1 MAGLLAILGAC
12 GTVASTGPAHRGRPG
27 GIPAEVNAPDPDSNA
42 VPAFYDVS
50 ASAVPGPPGTLI
62 RKQRVLGVPGVI
74 TKARVWRILY
84 RSRDV
89 TGRVIA
95 VSGYVVAPATQAPSG
110 GYPVIAWDHGT
121 TGMAHPCGP
130 SLFTNLDGQQLY
142 LAPYLNSYLARG
154 YAVVSTDYQGLGTG
168 TLHPYLVGAS
178 EAWNTLDAVR
188 AAGQVLRLSPNVV
201 VVGHS
206 QGGQAA
212 LFTGQLAA
220 TYAPELHLRGVV
232 AIAPATNLT
241 VAVTVA
247 SSLSAAG
254 GISHGQGD
262 LDFVAMALWAWAHT
276 YPNLSPSSMFTT
288 LGIRSMQ
295 VAGTGCLPQIAAALQ
310 HISASHLLR
319 PGASNSAPVRADARL
334 NNPGQVRV
342 PAPMLV
348 IQGTRDQTVP
358 WQLTQLFVDQQACP
372 IGDKVQLEL
381 FAGESHSGVI
391 KPAAATVLR
400 WIAARFTGQPARPG
414 CG

>member
-1 MAGLLAILGAC
+1 M
-12 GTVASTGPAHRGRPG
+12 
-27 GIPAEVNAPDPDSNA
+27 
-42 VPAFYDVS
+42 
-50 ASAVPGPPGTLI
+50 
-62 RKQRVLGVPGVI
+62 
-74 TKARVWRILY
+74 
-84 RSRDV
+84 
-89 TGRVIA
+89 
-95 VSGYVVAPATQAPSG
+95 
-110 GYPVIAWDHGT
+110 
-121 TGMAHPCGP
+121 
-130 SLFTNLDGQQLY
+130 
-142 LAPYLNSYLARG
+142 
-154 YAVVSTDYQGLGTG
+154 
-168 TLHPYLVGAS
+168 
-178 EAWNTLDAVR
+178 
-188 AAGQVLRLSPNVV
+188 
-201 VVGHS
+201 VGHS

-262 LDFVAMALWAWAHT
+262 LDFVAMALWAWVHT
-276 YPNLSPSSMFTT
+276 YPNLSPSSIFTT
-288 LGIRSMQ
+288 LGIRDME

-310 HISASHLLR
+310 HISAAHLLR
-319 PGASNSAPVRADARL
+319 PGVTNSALVEADARL
-334 NNPGQVRV
+334 NSPGQVRV

-348 IQGTRDQTVP
+348 IQGTKDHTVP

-372 IGDKVQLEL
+372 IGDQVQLEL
-381 FAGESHSGVI
+381 FAGDSHSGVI